1 MDGLLSL
8 MNGRAKVGKIHS
20 AKEHIITTFLPIN
33 LDRFQ
38 MAAVSRSI
46 SPARLPALQ
55 FAASSL
61 ILSAA
66 AQWPEEYASLLFSRP
81 SRLET
86 IKSCS
91 PRRGHHTSIA
101 HVYALL
107 LPIRGAKHSQLPH
120 LGELRLP
127 SKYDCPADLWCV
139 WKTLPRYPT
148 VSAICPLPEAV

>member
-46 SPARLPALQ
+46 SPARLLALQ

-61 ILSAA
+61 IPSAA

-81 SRLET
+81 PRVE
-86 IKSCS
+86 IVKSCF
-91 PRRGHHTSIA
+91 PRRGHIGQLHTYTHSCSPSEERSI
-101 HVYALL
+101 
-107 LPIRGAKHSQLPH
+107 HSSHILASSVFPQ
-120 LGELRLP
+120 
-127 SKYDCPADLWCV
+127 
-139 WKTLPRYPT
+139 
-148 VSAICPLPEAV
+148 I